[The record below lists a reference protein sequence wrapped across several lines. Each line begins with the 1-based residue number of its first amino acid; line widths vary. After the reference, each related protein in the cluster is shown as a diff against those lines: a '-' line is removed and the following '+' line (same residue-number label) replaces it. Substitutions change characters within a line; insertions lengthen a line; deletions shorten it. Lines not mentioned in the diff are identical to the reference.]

1 MKKYFLLNFLLGAL
15 LCQSCSFM
23 AEDQANASAIAN
35 FDALWKDFDQHYG
48 TFQVRNLNWD
58 SVYQVY
64 RPQLSTASGDAELY
78 AVLCQMLNTLDDN
91 HVVLEPTDHRFA
103 RHTSEADPIRSL
115 SQDQMSLVVIR
126 DKYLLD
132 YTDAAPEIKFGRL
145 PNQLGYLYIDG
156 FNASLAHYM
165 FELDRALKA
174 LADTKGLVLDIR
186 NNSGGWDNIGQ
197 YVAGRFAQKPALYMV
212 VKKRNGPRH
221 DQFTAPQEWWMQPAG
236 NFQYTQPIALLT
248 TDFTFSAA
256 ETFTLAMKRLPQVT
270 QIGLPTS
277 GAFSDRI
284 VRELPNGWRYS
295 LSIGDYRDHNG
306 KNWESKGLAPDIHLL
321 TTRKKVFEEK
331 VDVVLE
337 KAMEVL
343 R

>member
-1 MKKYFLLNFLLGAL
+1 MKKYILFSFLLGTFFI
-15 LCQSCSFM
+15 QSCSFLE
-23 AEDQANASAIAN
+23 EDQADASAIAN
-35 FDALWKDFDQHYG
+35 FEALWKDFDQHYG

-64 RPQLSTASGDAELY
+64 SPKLNLESGDTELY

-115 SQDQMSLVVIR
+115 TQDQMSLEVIR
-126 DKYLLD
+126 DKYLVD
-132 YTDAAPEIKFGRL
+132 FTDAAPEIKFGHL

-156 FNASLAHYM
+156 FNFSIAHYE
-165 FELDRALKA
+165 FELDRALNA

-186 NNSGGWDNIGQ
+186 NHSGGWDNIGQ
-197 YVAGRFAQKPALYMV
+197 YVAGRFAQTRALYMV
-212 VKKRNGPRH
+212 VKKRSGPEH
-221 DQFTAPQEWWMQPAG
+221 DQFSAPQEWWVQPSG
-236 NFQYTQPIALLT
+236 NFQYKKPIALLT

-256 ETFTLAMKRLPQVT
+256 ETFTLAMKRLSQVT
-270 QIGLPTS
+270 QIGITTS

-284 VRELPNGWRYS
+284 VRELPNGWRYT
-295 LSIGDYRDHNG
+295 LTIGDYRDHAG
-306 KNWESKGLAPDIHLL
+306 KNWESKGLMPDVYLL
-321 TTRKKVFEEK
+321 TNRATVFEQK
-331 VDVVLE
+331 KDVVLE
-337 KAMEVL
+337 KAMEIL